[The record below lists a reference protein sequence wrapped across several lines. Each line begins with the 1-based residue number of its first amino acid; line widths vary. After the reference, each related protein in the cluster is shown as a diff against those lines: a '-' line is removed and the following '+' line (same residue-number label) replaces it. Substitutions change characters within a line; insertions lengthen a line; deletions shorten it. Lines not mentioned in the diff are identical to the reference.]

1 MIGRSDLFVAR
12 AGWVIWP
19 APGAFGGGI
28 PACGGLWLRP
38 CPPPAPV
45 PDCFGKSTWNGD
57 HCVYPHVAPAPAPHH
72 PKPSKPAVKSLPAT
86 AAMPALP
93 PKPIDQ
99 KPTTTGSVAPPA
111 PLINVPPAQESVM
124 LLNALLVTAAAAVVT
139 YKLGAR
145 LLGSIPLVAHTT
157 REATAA
163 RNVQHSR
170 AQRRTEW
177 HLYARMSRQTFAAE
191 MRRHT
196 AGIENLTR
204 RADACYREADLLE
217 ASWLYGI
224 PFLAP
229 AIVSY
234 WRKLAERHVEAA
246 YKAQDEE
253 SRILD
258 LMRDIETARAT
269 QRRDSS
275 FANARYLLR
284 LLDSANDDAAQDALD
299 RLYRLRGNIEW
310 LDVVPRQMA
319 EPQRVQAAKLLRLAT
334 ATQSVNEAR
343 VALSRFKH
351 LLRANGATWEAVF
364 A

>member
-1 MIGRSDLFVAR
+1 
-12 AGWVIWP
+12 
-19 APGAFGGGI
+19 
-28 PACGGLWLRP
+28 
-38 CPPPAPV
+38 
-45 PDCFGKSTWNGD
+45 
-57 HCVYPHVAPAPAPHH
+57 
-72 PKPSKPAVKSLPAT
+72 
-86 AAMPALP
+86 
-93 PKPIDQ
+93 
-99 KPTTTGSVAPPA
+99 
-111 PLINVPPAQESVM
+111 M
-124 LLNALLVTAAAAVVT
+124 LLNALLATAAVVMT
-139 YKLGAR
+139 YKLGVR
-145 LLGSIPLVAHTT
+145 LVGSIPLVAHTT

-163 RNVQHSR
+163 RNAQHSA

-177 HLYARMSRQTFAAE
+177 HRYARMPRQTFAAE
-191 MRRHT
+191 MRRRD
-196 AGIENLTR
+196 ARIDNLTR

-224 PFLAP
+224 PFLVP

-234 WRKLAERHVEAA
+234 WRKLADRHVQAA
-246 YKAQDEE
+246 YETQDEE

-258 LMRDIETARAT
+258 LMRDIETARVT
-269 QRRDSS
+269 QRRDSN

-284 LLDSANDDAAQDALD
+284 LLDSANDDAAQDALG

-334 ATQSVNEAR
+334 ATQSLNEAR

-351 LLRANGATWEAVF
+351 LLQANGATWEAVF